1 MFCKNCGTK
10 KETIND
16 KFCKRCGCKLTSE
29 SNEIQYYTTATAV
42 NINQNILSKSIDIL
56 KMNILNSLPLIL
68 LFILSCVLISNIES
82 ILNIPYIYIILK
94 VIQCIAISLITMKML
109 LDNEEFKESIIY
121 NNKNI
126 VIWIATLVLSC
137 ILIEIIDGMLTTV
150 GNSMLSNV
158 EYYRQ
163 DTFINNFNLW
173 MIAIEAVTVD
183 IIVTIVTYI
192 IVYKIISLVKCNME
206 VSLKEAFENFK
217 NNISSITIL
226 LVITEIVSLFIG
238 FFLAQKQLLNGL
250 IGVTIV
256 FIWIAI
262 VTIISYLNVENRM

>member
-192 IVYKIISLVKCNME
+192 IVYKIISLVKFNME